1 MKSVAEHA
9 TLELSSEL
17 DSKVHYTLSYLE
29 SQDQQ
34 VGEYLDISHIIDHMQ
49 C

>member
-17 DSKVHYTLSYLE
+17 NSQVHYTLSYLE

-34 VGEYLDISHIIDHMQ
+34 VGGKSGHFSYY
-49 C
+49 